1 MKNLVMKKT
10 VQEINNLKKTIKKNM
25 KKIMLS
31 VVAILFSCYASNAQK
46 AAVVSAWNYLNNG
59 ELNEAKA
66 SIDGAINDETT
77 KIMAKT
83 WVYRGKIYLAISSD
97 SALRIMEP
105 GASEVAYES
114 FMKAFEL
121 DAEKK
126 TYSDDIGKGLQ
137 GVAYNKFNEGV
148 APYNNKQYD
157 KAFSEFSKVST
168 IYEFLNKN
176 YQTNILDTTSMYYA
190 AYSAFQVKKYNE
202 ASSLFN
208 KLLTNNYLKSDIYQG
223 LELISLAQKDTTAAL
238 KHIEDGRKLFPNEM
252 SLVYDEL
259 NIYLSQNRNQEVI
272 DKLKDAIAKKPDSHE
287 LNFLLASKY
296 DKNFN
301 DTTNAKKYY
310 LESIKIKPD
319 YFDAYYSL
327 GVLYY
332 NIAFGINEEIKKLPN
347 TDQKNYDRLIP
358 IRNKYFELAIP
369 YMEKANTILPED
381 RDTLIALKQLYIT
394 LKMTA
399 KYDSIVAKIKALG
412 Y

>member
-1 MKNLVMKKT
+1 
-10 VQEINNLKKTIKKNM
+10 
-25 KKIMLS
+25 
-31 VVAILFSCYASNAQK
+31 
-46 AAVVSAWNYLNNG
+46 
-59 ELNEAKA
+59 
-66 SIDGAINDETT
+66 
-77 KIMAKT
+77 
-83 WVYRGKIYLAISSD
+83 
-97 SALRIMEP
+97 
-105 GASEVAYES
+105 
-114 FMKAFEL
+114 
-121 DAEKK
+121 
-126 TYSDDIGKGLQ
+126 
-137 GVAYNKFNEGV
+137 
-148 APYNNKQYD
+148 
-157 KAFSEFSKVST
+157 VST

>member
-1 MKNLVMKKT
+1 MKKT